1 MRQDKAIVTYNAHV
15 MGEAQRVN
23 SQFSKVRIR
32 VCYEGL
38 NRHDEVISKETLTRM
53 AENSL
58 RNVPIVGHY
67 LPDVNNFGGH
77 DMALEFEG
85 NELKLKNLTQAY
97 GVVPESTDF
106 TWETVTEKNGITQHE
121 YLVCDGILWTGRYP
135 EECNCILDNG
145 MNQSMELCVSQ
156 WGESADGHDEV
167 LDGEFAAL
175 CILGKDS
182 DPEVNVEPCYEK
194 AGIESYS
201 LNDAVA
207 ELVQAYR
214 ASLEEPE
221 VVATED
227 EDQTEEMSMDEPEA
241 EAEVEEAETEK
252 VVVESEEAEDDE
264 TVNESEVEEPEEST
278 AVEECDAQAE
288 QTIEALAA
296 DGTMECSI
304 VTLEYRT
311 DGTGTCTV
319 EGTTSAAIDYQALYG
334 EAADQNEELMA
345 ENARLTEELGSI
357 SAEVEELRAYRR
369 AIEAAQIESE
379 LREEFSD
386 LDGDEEFE
394 EIVRA
399 GLSVETRESTFEKC
413 YALRGKKNKPQ
424 NKNYQY
430 QGVKVPLVRAEGD
443 KKLYGGLVDEY
454 RARHNK

>member
-1 MRQDKAIVTYNAHV
+1 MRQDKAIVTYDAHV

-38 NRHDEVISKETLTRM
+38 NRHGEFISKETLTRM

-77 DMALEFEG
+77 DMALELEG
-85 NELKLKNLTQAY
+85 NELRLKTLTQAY
-97 GVVPESTDF
+97 GVVPESTEF
-106 TWETVTEKNGITQHE
+106 VWEVVTEKNGMTQHE

-135 EECNCILDNG
+135 DECNCILENG
-145 MNQSMELCVSQ
+145 MNQSMELCVDR
-156 WGESADGHDEV
+156 WGETADGYDEV

-182 DPEVNVEPCYEK
+182 DPAINVEPCYEK

-207 ELVQAYR
+207 ELVEAYK
-214 ASLEEPE
+214 ASLAQNEVIVESEVIVEGDADVADAEESD
-221 VVATED
+221 ANED
-227 EDQTEEMSMDEPEA
+227 DGGD
-241 EAEVEEAETEK
+241 EVEEIENSSSD
-252 VVVESEEAEDDE
+252 VESEETDEQVDCAEAESHIDE
-264 TVNESEVEEPEEST
+264 VAAEPVEESVVDYHALYDEAVATCADLRAENEQLTSQLST
-278 AVEECDAQAE
+278 ANAE
-288 QTIEALAA
+288 L
-296 DGTMECSI
+296 
-304 VTLEYRT
+304 
-311 DGTGTCTV
+311 
-319 EGTTSAAIDYQALYG
+319 
-334 EAADQNEELMA
+334 
-345 ENARLTEELGSI
+345 
-357 SAEVEELRAYRR
+357 EELRAYRSD
-369 AIEAAQIESE
+369 IEAQQIEAEMRSE
-379 LREEFSD
+379 FAD
-386 LDGDEEFE
+386 LDGDEDFE
-394 EIVRA
+394 SLVA
-399 GLSVETRESTFEKC
+399 SGVSVADRDAMFEKC

-430 QGVKVPLVRAEGD
+430 QSVKVPLVRTAES

>member
-1 MRQDKAIVTYNAHV
+1 MRQDKAIVTYDAHV

-38 NRHDEVISKETLTRM
+38 NRHGEFISKETLTRM

-77 DMALEFEG
+77 DMALELEG
-85 NELKLKNLTQAY
+85 NELRLKTLTQAY
-97 GVVPESTDF
+97 GVVPESTEF
-106 TWETVTEKNGITQHE
+106 VWEVVTEKNGMTQHE

-135 EECNCILDNG
+135 DECNCILENG
-145 MNQSMELCVSQ
+145 MNQSMELCVDR
-156 WGESADGHDEV
+156 WGETADGYDEV

-182 DPEVNVEPCYEK
+182 DPAINVEPCYEK

-207 ELVQAYR
+207 ELVEAYK
-214 ASLEEPE
+214 ASLAQNEVIVESEVIVEGDADVADAEESD
-221 VVATED
+221 ANED
-227 EDQTEEMSMDEPEA
+227 DGGD
-241 EAEVEEAETEK
+241 EVEEIEDSSSD
-252 VVVESEEAEDDE
+252 VESEETDEHVDCAEAESHIDE
-264 TVNESEVEEPEEST
+264 AAAEPVEES
-278 AVEECDAQAE
+278 VVD
-288 QTIEALAA
+288 
-296 DGTMECSI
+296 
-304 VTLEYRT
+304 YR
-311 DGTGTCTV
+311 
-319 EGTTSAAIDYQALYG
+319 ALYD
-334 EAADQNEELMA
+334 EAVATCADLRA
-345 ENARLTEELGSI
+345 ENEQLTSQLSIANAEL
-357 SAEVEELRAYRR
+357 EELRAYRSN
-369 AIEAAQIESE
+369 IEAQQIEAEMRSE
-379 LREEFSD
+379 FAD
-386 LDGDEEFE
+386 LDGDEDFE
-394 EIVRA
+394 SFVA
-399 GLSVETRESTFEKC
+399 SGVSVANRDAMFEKC

-430 QGVKVPLVRAEGD
+430 QSVKVPLVRTAES

>member
-156 WGESADGHDEV
+156 WGESADGHDEI

-182 DPEVNVEPCYEK
+182 DPAVNVEPCYEK

-227 EDQTEEMSMDEPEA
+227 EIQSEEMSMDEPESE
-241 EAEVEEAETEK
+241 EAEVEETDTED
-252 VVVESEEAEDDE
+252 V
-264 TVNESEVEEPEEST
+264 VNESEAEVVVEETEDPVVIEES
-278 AVEECDAQAE
+278 AGDALEIECADLTISCTSTECGVAE
-288 QTIEALAA
+288 VA
-296 DGTMECSI
+296 
-304 VTLEYRT
+304 T
-311 DGTGTCTV
+311 DNPETTCA
-319 EGTTSAAIDYQALYG
+319 SIDYQAMYN
-334 EAADQNEELMA
+334 EATAQNEELTA

-430 QGVKVPLVRAEGD
+430 QGVKVPLVRAEGE

-454 RARHNK
+454 KARHNQ

>member
-1 MRQDKAIVTYNAHV
+1 MRQDKAIVTYDAHV

-38 NRHDEVISKETLTRM
+38 NRHGEFISKETLTRM

-77 DMALEFEG
+77 DMALELEG
-85 NELKLKNLTQAY
+85 NELRLKTLTQAY
-97 GVVPESTDF
+97 GVVPESTEF
-106 TWETVTEKNGITQHE
+106 AWEVVTEKNGMTQHE

-135 EECNCILDNG
+135 DECNCILDNG
-145 MNQSMELCVSQ
+145 MNQSMELCVNR
-156 WGESADGHDEV
+156 WGETADGYDEV

-182 DPEVNVEPCYEK
+182 DPAINVEPCYEK

-207 ELVQAYR
+207 ELVEAYK
-214 ASLEEPE
+214 ASLVQNDVLAESEDIVESDAEAADVEESNDEMDERGDEAEEVEDSVSDEEPE
-221 VVATED
+221 VND
-227 EDQTEEMSMDEPEA
+227 EQVDCA
-241 EAEVEEAETEK
+241 V
-252 VVVESEEAEDDE
+252 AEDCVDASAAE
-264 TVNESEVEEPEEST
+264 I
-278 AVEECDAQAE
+278 VEECVGE
-288 QTIEALAA
+288 
-296 DGTMECSI
+296 
-304 VTLEYRT
+304 
-311 DGTGTCTV
+311 TV
-319 EGTTSAAIDYQALYG
+319 EDGAVDYHALYD
-334 EAADQNEELMA
+334 EAVATCADLRA
-345 ENARLTEELGSI
+345 ENEQLTSQLSIANAEL
-357 SAEVEELRAYRR
+357 EELRAYRSN
-369 AIEAAQIESE
+369 IEAQQIEAEMRSE
-379 LREEFSD
+379 FAD
-386 LDGDEEFE
+386 LDGDEDFE
-394 EIVRA
+394 SFVA
-399 GLSVETRESTFEKC
+399 SGVSVANRDAMFEKC

-430 QGVKVPLVRAEGD
+430 QSVKVPLVRTAES